1 MKKSFYIS
9 FISLVAGVFISYSC
23 QTSKPTAN
31 TIKDEDVFKNIN
43 KEVLANSKA
52 YSTLGDASKKIGH
65 RLTGSEN
72 GKKAEQYTYDLLKSY
87 GFDVRF
93 QEFEVEAWARGTV
106 SLQISPNDK
115 NEFTTFSTA
124 TLAHSPVNSEV
135 TAEIID
141 VGSGLAE
148 DFKKAGEAVK
158 GKIALIYI
166 GVWEEDN
173 VKYNLHRSEKTALAI
188 QAGAVGVIAI
198 NQPAGRILL
207 TGTASVTGKLNPI
220 PAVSITKEDGLE
232 LREKLKTQKMKAQ
245 IKMTNKSEVI
255 KARNVIGTIKGTE
268 FPQEKIITGGH
279 LDSWDLSTG
288 AIDNGIGSF
297 AVLDIARTFKALN
310 LKPKRTLEF
319 VMFMGEEQGL
329 LGSKAMVAD
338 YRKSGTIE
346 QVKYMVNLDA
356 TGNPVGINSA
366 GAPQTEAFFKAIG
379 AKISAIDTTY
389 RNTFASRAG
398 LHSDHQPFMLE
409 GVPTLSPIGKL
420 NPVIYRCYHADCDA
434 FNLVNEEHIRNTVR
448 FTSMMLYALA
458 NANELPVKRMDS
470 ETTKKF
476 LIENDLKTPLKIAG
490 EWKWS
495 D

>member
-1 MKKSFYIS
+1 MRKQYTFLWLIFLFFPFACKTTPQQAKK
-9 FISLVAGVFISYSC
+9 
-23 QTSKPTAN
+23 
-31 TIKDEDVFKNIN
+31 EENIFQKIN
-43 KEVLANSKA
+43 QEVLANSKA
-52 YSTLGDASKKIGH
+52 YSTLGEASKTIGH

-72 GKKAEQYTYDLLKSY
+72 GKRAEQYSYDLLKSY
-87 GFDVRF
+87 GFEVRF
-93 QEFEVEAWARGTV
+93 HEFDVEAWSRESV
-106 SLQISPNDK
+106 SLQIAPSTTNQ
-115 NEFTTFSTA
+115 FTPLSTA
-124 TLAHSPVNSEV
+124 TLAHSPVKSEV

-141 VGSGLAE
+141 MGNGLAE
-148 DFKKAGEAVK
+148 DFKEKGEAVK
-158 GKIALIYI
+158 GKIALVYI
-166 GVWEEDN
+166 GVWEESN
-173 VKYNLHRSEKTALAI
+173 AKYNLHRSEKTALAI
-188 QAGAVGVIAI
+188 QYGAVGVIAI

-220 PAVSITKEDGLE
+220 PAVSITKEDGLV
-232 LREKLKTQKMKAQ
+232 LRERLKTEKVKAQ

-255 KARNVIGTIKGTE
+255 RARNVIATLKGTDL
-268 FPQEKIITGGH
+268 PNEKIIIGGH

-297 AVLDIARTFKALN
+297 AILDIARTFKALN
-310 LKPKRTLEF
+310 LKTKRTIEF

-329 LGSKAMVAD
+329 LGSRAMVEE
-338 YRKSGTIE
+338 YKQKGTIE

-379 AKISAIDTTY
+379 QKISAVDSTY
-389 RNTFASRAG
+389 KNTFASSAG

-409 GVPTLSPIGKL
+409 GVPTLGFMGRL
-420 NPVIYRCYHADCDA
+420 DAVIYRCYHADCDA
-434 FNLVNEEHIRNTVR
+434 FNLVNEKHLRNAVR
-448 FTSMMLYALA
+448 FISMIMYDLA
-458 NANELPVKRMDS
+458 NAKELPVKRMDS

-490 EWKWS
+490 DWKWA